1 MQRRTIRGVIG
12 LAMVVAGAFLAF
24 APLVVANA
32 LDRPHA
38 TSTQMINLRASWGGV
53 VVGLGAFV
61 AWLPAV
67 RPWLRTVLGALMWSM
82 AGVGAARLV
91 GFAIDGHPDTRQWI
105 WISAEVAIVAGCAI
119 ALHLRYSTR
128 TRS

>member
-1 MQRRTIRGVIG
+1 VKRRTVQIVSG
-12 LAMVVAGAFLAF
+12 LAILAAGVYLVC
-24 APLVVANA
+24 APLVVAHA
-32 LDRPHA
+32 LGRPHA

-67 RPWLRTVLGALMWSM
+67 RPWLRTVLGALMWAM

-105 WISAEVAIVAGCAI
+105 WISAEVVIVAACAIVLA
-119 ALHLRYSTR
+119 RRR
-128 TRS
+128 TP